1 MSGAKSAAPVLIATA
16 AYQEPVVALYGR
28 QVHRRQKRQGLLI
41 CCKRET
47 TDEFGTN
54 STDLGDYLILL

>member
-1 MSGAKSAAPVLIATA
+1 MSGAKSAPPVLIATA
-16 AYQEPVVALYGR
+16 AYQEPDVALYGR
-28 QVHRRQKRQGLLI
+28 QVEGLLI

-54 STDLGDYLILL
+54 STNLGDDLMLL